1 MAGGETYLH
10 GERGEHDGRDA
21 ILVAVLLECPD
32 EVLTSLEGGVGLLN
46 GFVEVDGDDVV
57 DRDEGRVPATVVQTA
72 VEPFD
77 TAIRAGGSTDISCET
92 SVDGSRKERKV
103 YQ

>member
-1 MAGGETYLH
+1 MAGGKTYLH

-21 ILVAVLLECPD
+21 ILVAILLERPD
-32 EVLTSLEGGVGLLN
+32 EVLARLEGGVGLLN

-57 DRDEGRVPATVVQTA
+57 DRDEGRVPATVVQTT

-77 TAIRAGGSTDISCET
+77 AAVRAGGCSDISCET
-92 SVDGSRKERKV
+92 SVDGSRKERKA